1 MSVEDTVRYESH
13 SLNKYAETSS
23 VEVIRN
29 SAMVITTDEENMT
42 RSEYRDNRM
51 KGRLGGW
58 TEKPMNGQYHRQTQE
73 HTPSET
79 WKLLTRGSPK
89 RETESLI
96 IAAQD
101 QALRTNYRKAKIEK
115 STNDAR
121 CRLCQSRDETV
132 YHLVNECSK
141 IAQTDMIR

>member
-13 SLNKYAETSS
+13 SLKKYAEASS

-42 RSEYRDNRM
+42 RSEYRDNQK
-51 KGRLGGW
+51 KGRLDGW

-73 HTPSET
+73 HAPSET
-79 WKLLTRGSPK
+79 WKWLTRGSLK

-101 QALRTNYRKAKIEK
+101 QALRTNYQE
-115 STNDAR
+115 SQD
-121 CRLCQSRDETV
+121 
-132 YHLVNECSK
+132 
-141 IAQTDMIR
+141 